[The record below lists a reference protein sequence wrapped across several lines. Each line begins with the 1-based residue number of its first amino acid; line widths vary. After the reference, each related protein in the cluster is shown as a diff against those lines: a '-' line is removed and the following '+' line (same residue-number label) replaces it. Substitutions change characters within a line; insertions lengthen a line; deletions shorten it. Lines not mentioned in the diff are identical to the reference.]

1 MQVQPVQAF
10 RTPTPTLLAPNPET
24 RHRITLMQ
32 GFLPPPRELL
42 SIGLAMRAHPA
53 PLKYTGVA
61 ILQGLS
67 RYSVANDEP
76 ESALTD

>member
-1 MQVQPVQAF
+1 MQ
-10 RTPTPTLLAPNPET
+10 E
-24 RHRITLMQ
+24 
-32 GFLPPPRELL
+32 FLPPPRELL
-42 SIGLAMRAHPA
+42 SIGLAMRAHLA
-53 PLKYTGVA
+53 PLKYSGVA